1 MSERQAADVRKN
13 QSIELNIEEIN
24 NLGAGVGHLPDGR
37 VVFVRGALTGERV
50 KATVIKV
57 ASSFIV
63 ARLDTVL
70 SPSPYRLGDG
80 APDCGASE
88 NCGGCIYRHITYE
101 HELELKRNYVKNAFY
116 KVGLADI
123 EVEPVR
129 TTGAC
134 YGYRNKAQYPVG
146 KIGGKT
152 VAGFYATKS
161 HNILPAEGCLLQPPV
176 FSDIV
181 KNVCAFCDEKN
192 IPTYDEQSGRGL
204 LRHIYLRVGAVTG
217 QIMVCLVI
225 NGDKFPCANELTE
238 RLVLDFPAIA
248 SVMLSHN
255 RKNTN
260 VVLGDRYTTLH
271 GTPYIE
277 DVLCGLRFRI
287 APDAF
292 YQVNHDGAELLYG
305 IGAKKADLRGDETVL
320 DLYCGIGTIGMS
332 MADKARSLI
341 GVEIVPAAVECA
353 KQNAVV
359 NGLDNATFVCADAG
373 DPETLLSCLGDTV
386 PDLVIFDPPRRGSTN
401 ELIDA
406 LAARGI
412 RRAVYIS
419 CDADTLARDC
429 VRFRENGYEIGTVT
443 PVDMFPR
450 TGHVECVVC
459 LTSQSC
465 FY

>member
-152 VAGFYATKS
+152 VAGF
-161 HNILPAEGCLLQPPV
+161 
-176 FSDIV
+176 
-181 KNVCAFCDEKN
+181 
-192 IPTYDEQSGRGL
+192 
-204 LRHIYLRVGAVTG
+204 
-217 QIMVCLVI
+217 
-225 NGDKFPCANELTE
+225 
-238 RLVLDFPAIA
+238 
-248 SVMLSHN
+248 
-255 RKNTN
+255 
-260 VVLGDRYTTLH
+260 
-271 GTPYIE
+271 
-277 DVLCGLRFRI
+277 
-287 APDAF
+287 
-292 YQVNHDGAELLYG
+292 
-305 IGAKKADLRGDETVL
+305 
-320 DLYCGIGTIGMS
+320 
-332 MADKARSLI
+332 
-341 GVEIVPAAVECA
+341 
-353 KQNAVV
+353 
-359 NGLDNATFVCADAG
+359 
-373 DPETLLSCLGDTV
+373 
-386 PDLVIFDPPRRGSTN
+386 
-401 ELIDA
+401 
-406 LAARGI
+406 
-412 RRAVYIS
+412 
-419 CDADTLARDC
+419 
-429 VRFRENGYEIGTVT
+429 
-443 PVDMFPR
+443 
-450 TGHVECVVC
+450 
-459 LTSQSC
+459 
-465 FY
+465 